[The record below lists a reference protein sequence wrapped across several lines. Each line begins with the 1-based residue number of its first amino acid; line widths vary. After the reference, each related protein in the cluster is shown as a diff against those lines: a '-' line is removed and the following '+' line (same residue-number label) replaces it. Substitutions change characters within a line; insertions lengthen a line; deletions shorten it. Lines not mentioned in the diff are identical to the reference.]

1 MHSLLSSLIMQ
12 DAKYQPDF
20 FYGTSGFAQ
29 LLVCICLDISKVF
42 AINYVVE

>member
-12 DAKYQPDF
+12 DAKCQQPDF

-29 LLVCICLDISKVF
+29 LLVL
-42 AINYVVE
+42 YLP